1 MQTPQRVI
9 AGSSRHP
16 HLWLPKRTTYV
27 PATRP
32 TELWLAHSLEQ
43 VVAHADR
50 IGDCG
55 EGRVHRA
62 DADEEAGVDNVQV
75 VEPACLAVHVDNRR
89 LGVAPEASYG
99 ALRRN
104 PRNRSVE
111 F

>member
-32 TELWLAHSLEQ
+32 TELWLAHSLQQ

-75 VEPACLAVHVDNRR
+75 VEPVGLAVHVENRR
-89 LGVAPEASYG
+89 LGVAPEAACAG
-99 ALRRN
+99 LMRT
-104 PRNRSVE
+104 PGNRDV
-111 F
+111 